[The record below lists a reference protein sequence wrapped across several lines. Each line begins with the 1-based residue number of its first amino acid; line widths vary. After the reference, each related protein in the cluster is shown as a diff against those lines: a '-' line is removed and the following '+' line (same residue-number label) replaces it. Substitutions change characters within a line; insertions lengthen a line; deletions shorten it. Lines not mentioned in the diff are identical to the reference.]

1 MAFAA
6 YDGPVAAGTPRPSS
20 RGHLVAT
27 PTVDPG
33 FLNAAVV
40 TGAPESLLDAA
51 IALKNEGFDILGAD
65 WEADA
70 LGADIPVRTIGC
82 YVQYPP
88 VSGPAEGRP
97 FAVATAV
104 LAGEMV
110 ARFDAMA
117 RIGPLLTPGAAVVL
131 VVGEHLAE
139 ASRGCALD
147 LRDFVE
153 VFAEAVER
161 DLPDVTVLV
170 VDETLGAPEISAI
183 ARRCA
188 TPPAHWSAYAEIEP
202 EMAYA
207 DWRDEV
213 LAIIS

>member
-6 YDGPVAAGTPRPSS
+6 YDGPVAAGTTRPSP

-40 TGAPESLLDAA
+40 TGAPESLLGAA

-70 LGADIPVRTIGC
+70 LGADIPARTIGC

-88 VSGPAEGRP
+88 VVDPAEGGP
-97 FAVATAV
+97 LEVATAV

-117 RIGPLLTPGAAVVL
+117 RIGPLLAPGAAVVL
-131 VVGEHLAE
+131 VVGEHLAA
-139 ASRGCALD
+139 ASRGSALD

-161 DLPDVTVLV
+161 DLSDVAVLV
-170 VDETLGAPEISAI
+170 VDETLGAPEISAM
-183 ARRCA
+183 ARRRA
-188 TPPAHWSAYAEIEP
+188 TPAAHWSSYAEIEP
-202 EMAYA
+202 EVAYT
-207 DWRDEV
+207 DWRDQI